1 MGLVLLLVGSAMAY
15 GSAVT
20 SVLIRP
26 SGLLLSALGLA
37 VLTTR
42 GREIGRLRA
51 VWRLTLAWSP
61 VGVFSAL
68 VAVPALRPWLYAPVP
83 AFTVATV
90 MAAGVIWTIWRP
102 TRGPHDIIAGTVIG
116 VR

>member
-1 MGLVLLLVGSAMAY
+1 MLPGGHWPKREYWQSYMA
-15 GSAVT
+15 GRRSLAEARNDIERLT
-20 SVLIRP
+20 KLIER
-26 SGLLLSALGLA
+26 
-37 VLTTR
+37 TR

-83 AFTVATV
+83 AFTVATL